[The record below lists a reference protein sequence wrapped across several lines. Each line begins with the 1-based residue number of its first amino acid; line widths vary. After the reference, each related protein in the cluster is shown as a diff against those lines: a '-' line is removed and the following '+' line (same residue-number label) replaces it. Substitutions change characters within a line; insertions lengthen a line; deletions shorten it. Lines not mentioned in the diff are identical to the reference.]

1 MRQAALTYLVAVP
14 TYRRPE
20 SARRLL
26 DALVDEIAAVP
37 KAGVLL
43 IDNDPAGSAAGL
55 TGHPALQ
62 VEGGGYRHEPTP
74 GLARVRNAA
83 LRAASEAD
91 AAFIVF
97 IDDDEVPTT
106 GWLAALAR
114 TQFDH
119 DADVVAGPVRQ
130 LPEARQHPAV
140 RALLDRE
147 EHPQGMFDGDIGAGN
162 ALVRMDFVRRHELS
176 FDPSLNRSGGEDTL
190 FFRQA
195 RRAGAVVAWAA
206 DAVALE
212 HNDPGRLTLAALG
225 RRTYRQGRA
234 EHRITA
240 RLGSG
245 RSLPSRLLHFAA
257 AGPWISL
264 RIAAAGLRG
273 QQEETWRQ
281 VFRLCFHAGRLRG
294 ARANEEFGQYGVSE
308 PVTRAS
314 PVPNRRPERC
324 GQ

>member
-1 MRQAALTYLVAVP
+1 MSDAVLTYLVAVP

-26 DALVDEIAAVP
+26 DALTDEVATVPAAAV
-37 KAGVLL
+37 VL
-43 IDNDPAGSAAGL
+43 IDNDPTRSAAGL
-55 TGHPALQ
+55 AAHPVLQ
-62 VEGGGYRHEPTP
+62 TDGGGYRHEPTP

-97 IDDDEVPTT
+97 IDDDEVPAA

-114 TQFDH
+114 TQSDQ

-130 LPEARQHPAV
+130 LPSARRSPAV

-147 EHPQGMFDGDIGAGN
+147 EHTPGRFDGDLGAGN
-162 ALVRMDFVRRHELS
+162 VLVRMDFVRRHGLS
-176 FDPSLNRSGGEDTL
+176 FDPSLNHSGGEDTL

-206 DAVALE
+206 DAVAIE
-212 HNDPGRLTLAALG
+212 HSDPERLTLAALVQ
-225 RRTYRQGRA
+225 RTYRQGRA
-234 EHRITA
+234 EHRIDTRLDSA
-240 RLGSG
+240 RPL
-245 RSLPSRLLHFAA
+245 LSRLAHFSA
-257 AGPWISL
+257 AGPWITL
-264 RIAAAGLRG
+264 LIATAAVRG
-273 QQEETWRQ
+273 QEEESWRQ

-294 ARANEEFGQYGVSE
+294 AGADAQFGQYGTPD
-308 PVTRAS
+308 PVTN
-314 PVPNRRPERC
+314 PRPAR
-324 GQ
+324 